1 MIVAPALRHP
11 IRASVAATT
20 LGPQKEKEAH
30 STMFTA
36 PETQRADPGK
46 VRGRSKLRKIAKW
59 SLILVV
65 VLGVL
70 FYGGGG
76 WYFSNQLFTLG
87 LSGAARRSLQ
97 PSYNIQVASVGTNSI
112 TLDTNSATPSEVTH
126 NGTWGLQWPSGY
138 GQITSIKKQ
147 SAHAIQRAFTLITGT
162 NPRPGLKVA
171 IDSEAFPDN
180 PKVAL
185 GIDYQNV
192 SYKGPLGNYPSWYI
206 PGTSSTW
213 AITVHGNAM
222 TRLDGMKAVPTLK
235 SLGMPILM
243 ISYRNDPGAPQSK
256 SDLLRYGLTE
266 WQDLQAAVSYALS
279 HGAKHVVLLGYS
291 MGGGIVTNFLLR
303 SSLASKVSA
312 VVLDAPMENFSTT
325 VDFDASQM
333 SLPLIGIP
341 LPQSLTDVAKW
352 ISSWRYGVAWNQL
365 NYLTEVKQ
373 LKTPIL
379 LFQGLSDKTVP
390 ATTSE
395 EMANARPHLITY
407 ITTPGAGHL
416 ESWNLNPQSYDNEMK
431 SFLEQ
436 H

>member
-1 MIVAPALRHP
+1 
-11 IRASVAATT
+11 
-20 LGPQKEKEAH
+20 
-30 STMFTA
+30 MFTSTETRRTE
-36 PETQRADPGK
+36 PEK
-46 VRGRSKLRKIAKW
+46 VRGRSRLRKSAKW
-59 SLILVV
+59 SLIIIV

-76 WYFSNQLFTLG
+76 GYFSNQLFTLG

-97 PSYNIQVASVGTNSI
+97 PTYNIQVASVGTNSI
-112 TLDTNSATPSEVTH
+112 TLDTTSATPSELTQ

-162 NPRPGLKVA
+162 DPKPGLKVA
-171 IDSEAFPDN
+171 LDSEAFPDN
-180 PKVAL
+180 PKVAF
-185 GIDYQNV
+185 GINYQNV
-192 SYKGPLGNYPSWYI
+192 SYKGPLGYYPSWYI

-222 TRLDGMKAVPTLK
+222 TRLDGMKAVPTLM

-312 VVLDAPMENFSTT
+312 VVLDAPMEDFSTT
-325 VDFDASQM
+325 VDFDASEM
-333 SLPLIGIP
+333 SLPLIGVP

-352 ISSWRYGVAWNQL
+352 IASWRYGVAWNQL
-365 NYLTEVKQ
+365 NYLAEVKK

-390 ATTSE
+390 AATSR

-407 ITTPGAGHL
+407 ITTAGAGHL
-416 ESWNLNPQSYDNEMK
+416 ESWNLNPDSYDNEVK
-431 SFLEQ
+431 SFLKQ